1 MGFPN
6 MITSLS
12 PPILA
17 CSKTNDF
24 DFKKFYYVVP
34 LCVRVIV
41 SNAEMFSTDI
51 GDGFIEYNPGAYVV
65 ESCMGPVLGF
75 LFHNPH
81 HDFDSTNSI
90 PKKASEYCTPSL
102 TRC

>member
-17 CSKTNDF
+17 CSNKTNDF
-24 DFKKFYYVVP
+24 DFRKFYYVVP

-41 SNAEMFSTDI
+41 SNAEMFSTNI
-51 GDGFIEYNPGAYVV
+51 GDGFIGYNPGAYVV
-65 ESCMGPVLGF
+65 ESCMGPVLEYSKHW
-75 LFHNPH
+75 LLVPQ
-81 HDFDSTNSI
+81 ST
-90 PKKASEYCTPSL
+90 P
-102 TRC
+102 